1 MKARQY
7 TEIKPLHEMPAGPW
21 VDQGDR
27 EEALSDALR
36 NVELGAYDELI
47 IGWLVRHTDNPTMRT
62 LVSLIERVRDA
73 GAVGVVDLEAALQRR
88 AQERPGRPGQPLP
101 RTPDRARHTPEPGST
116 HR

>member
-1 MKARQY
+1 MRARQY
-7 TEIKPLHEMPAGPW
+7 TEIKPLQEAPAGPW

-36 NVELGAYDELI
+36 NIELGAYDELI

-73 GAVGVVDLEAALQRR
+73 GAVGVVDLQAALQQR
-88 AQERPGRPGQPLP
+88 AHERHNRPAEPLP
-101 RTPDRARHTPEPGST
+101 RTPDRARHTPELGGT